1 MLKKRLLYF
10 SAGSVSAFLWK
21 RGELTAEISLEN
33 NESGLAA
40 FSEYASIH
48 RDSLFYLLADVVEED
63 FFQEVLPKVRGKDRA
78 LLLGRKLAQR
88 YRDTTLALTASL
100 GTETGA
106 RRDERILFSSFTN
119 TQQFQPWLAT
129 LRSHEARL
137 VGVYSV
143 PFIAPQLVDRAG
155 LKTPRCLVVSQQ
167 SGGLRQTFIEGGRM
181 RFSRL
186 GRIDVS
192 DPARMAQNFVAE
204 SSRIQQ
210 YLTNLRLLPR
220 DVGALDV
227 MILAPAGQKALY
239 LEACVS
245 NPRLTF
251 NVYDTGELATQLKL
265 RRYPG
270 ELKSEA
276 LFLHLLAEHQPAEQY
291 VAEPMRRFYRLW
303 QARLG
308 LIAGGAAVF
317 AFCLMLAGLKLAD
330 IYGMEQLIEADK
342 GQEAIAANQYARL
355 TQSFPKTPTS
365 TENLK
370 AGVKS
375 YKVLF
380 KQTSSPKGLLVDISL
395 ALATSPQIEIDRVSW
410 EVSATQGGTT
420 SRNARAAPSTQGNP
434 NSPATLEPAAPDT
447 RYEVAEISARVMT
460 PQASDYRTV
469 GNLVS
474 RFVDTL
480 KQRPGWSV
488 VGVKL
493 PFDTDSTSAL
503 RGGAGDERANEVPRF
518 TVTLS
523 RRIGS

>member
-21 RGELTAEISLEN
+21 RGELTAEVSLEN
-33 NESGLAA
+33 NEAGLAA
-40 FSEYASIH
+40 FSEYASVH

-63 FFQEVLPKVRGKDRA
+63 FFQEVLPKVGGKDRA

-88 YRDTTLALTASL
+88 YRDTTLALTATL
-100 GTETGA
+100 GVETGA
-106 RRDERILFSSFTN
+106 RRDERVLFSSFTN

-143 PFIAPQLVDRAG
+143 PFVTPQLIERAG
-155 LKTPRCLVVSQQ
+155 LKVPRCLVVSQQ

-186 GRIDVS
+186 GRIDIT

-220 DVGALDV
+220 EAGALDV
-227 MILAPAGQKALY
+227 LVLAPAGQKSLY
-239 LEACVS
+239 TEACVS
-245 NPRLTF
+245 NTRLNF
-251 NVYDTGELATQLKL
+251 HVHDTGELATQLKL
-265 RRYPG
+265 KNYPA
-270 ELKSEA
+270 ELRSEA
-276 LFLHLLAEHQPAEQY
+276 IFLHLLAEHQPAEQY

-308 LIAGGAAVF
+308 LIAGGIAVF
-317 AFCLMLAGLKLAD
+317 VFCLLLAGLKVID
-330 IYGMEQLIEADK
+330 VYSIEQLIAADK
-342 GQEAIAANQYARL
+342 TQEANAAREYARL

-375 YKVLF
+375 FKVLF
-380 KQTSSPKGLLVDISL
+380 KQTTSPTTLLTDVSQ

-410 EVSATQGGTT
+410 EVSATAGGAAP
-420 SRNARAAPSTQGNP
+420 RNPRAAPTSPVGVTQ
-434 NSPATLEPAAPDT
+434 EPASADT
-447 RYEVAEISARVMT
+447 RYEIAEISARVMT
-460 PQASDYRTV
+460 QQASDYRTV
-469 GNLVS
+469 GNLVNG
-474 RFVDTL
+474 FVDAL
-480 KQRPGWSV
+480 KNRPGWSIV
-488 VGVKL
+488 AVKL

>member
-10 SAGSVSAFLWK
+10 SSANLSAFLWK

-33 NESGLAA
+33 NEAGLAA
-40 FSEYASIH
+40 FSEYASTY
-48 RDSLFYLLADVVEED
+48 RDSLFYILADVVEED
-63 FFQEVLPKVRGKDRA
+63 FFQEVLPKVGGKDRA

-119 TQQFQPWLAT
+119 TQQFQPWLAI

-143 PFIAPQLVDRAG
+143 PFVTPQLVERAD
-155 LKTPRCLVVSQQ
+155 LKAPRCLVVSQQ

-186 GRIDVS
+186 GRIDIA
-192 DPARMAQNFVAE
+192 DPARMAQNFLAE
-204 SSRIQQ
+204 SGRIQQ

-220 DVGALDV
+220 DVRALDV
-227 MILAPAGQKALY
+227 LVLAPAGQKAHY
-239 LEACVS
+239 IEVCVS

-251 NVYDTGELATQLKL
+251 HVHDTGELAARIKLKS
-265 RRYPG
+265 YPR

-276 LFLHLLAEHQPAEQY
+276 LFLHLLAERQPAEQY

-317 AFCLMLAGLKLAD
+317 AFCLVLAGLKLTD
-330 IYGMEQLIEADK
+330 VYGTEKLIEADRA
-342 GQEAIAANQYARL
+342 QEARAANEYARL

-375 YKVLF
+375 FKVLF
-380 KQTSSPKGLLVDISL
+380 KQTTSPKTLLLDISL
-395 ALATSPQIEIDRVSW
+395 ALSGSPQIEIDRITW
-410 EVSATQGGTT
+410 DVSATPGGTLPRT
-420 SRNARAAPSTQGNP
+420 GRAAPSTP
-434 NSPATLEPAAPDT
+434 TPATTTEAATAET

-460 PQASDYRTV
+460 PQASNYRAV
-469 GNLVS
+469 GGLVNG
-474 RFVDTL
+474 FVDAL

-488 VGVKL
+488 VALKL
-493 PFDTDSTSAL
+493 PFDTESTSAL
-503 RGGAGDERANEVPRF
+503 RGGAGDERTNEVPRF

>member
-10 SAGSVSAFLWK
+10 SPGNVSAFLWR

-40 FSEYASIH
+40 FSDYTSVN

-63 FFQEVLPKVRGKDRA
+63 FFQEVLPKVSGKDRA

-88 YRDTTLALTASL
+88 YRDTTLALTATL

-143 PFIAPQLVDRAG
+143 PFVTPQLVERAG
-155 LKTPRCLVVSQQ
+155 LKVPRCLVVSQQ
-167 SGGLRQTFIEGGRM
+167 IGGLRQTFIEGGRM

-186 GRIDVS
+186 GRIDIS

-227 MILAPAGQKALY
+227 MVLAPAGQKAHY
-239 LEACVS
+239 LDACIS

-251 NVYDTGELATQLKL
+251 HVHDTGELATQLKL
-265 RRYPG
+265 KAYPG

-276 LFLHLLAEHQPAEQY
+276 VFLHLLAEHQPAEQY
-291 VAEPMRRFYRLW
+291 VAAPMRRFYRLW

-308 LIAGGAAVF
+308 LIAGGTAVF
-317 AFCLMLAGLKLAD
+317 VFCLLLAALKMAD
-330 IYGMEQLIEADK
+330 VYSIEQLIAADK
-342 GQEAIAANQYARL
+342 VQESNAASQYARL
-355 TQSFPKTPTS
+355 TQAFPITPPA
-365 TENLK
+365 LK
-370 AGVKS
+370 
-375 YKVLF
+375 
-380 KQTSSPKGLLVDISL
+380 
-395 ALATSPQIEIDRVSW
+395 
-410 EVSATQGGTT
+410 T
-420 SRNARAAPSTQGNP
+420 SRRESRVTRCCSSRQAPPRAC
-434 NSPATLEPAAPDT
+434 
-447 RYEVAEISARVMT
+447 
-460 PQASDYRTV
+460 
-469 GNLVS
+469 
-474 RFVDTL
+474 
-480 KQRPGWSV
+480 WSI
-488 VGVKL
+488 
-493 PFDTDSTSAL
+493 SAL
-503 RGGAGDERANEVPRF
+503 RSPR
-518 TVTLS
+518 
-523 RRIGS
+523 RRKSKSTGFPGR